1 MRPVTDANA
10 PRHDWIE
17 RVWLTLSR
25 PVELAP
31 GVLLPAG
38 TYSGKSKR
46 SGALSEPRSSK
57 VEYVLEFS
65 AAALRNMGAEPP
77 PAGAHLKEYDVTD
90 FVAFGQMV
98 VA

>member
-1 MRPVTDANA
+1 M
-10 PRHDWIE
+10 I
-17 RVWLTLSR
+17 
-25 PVELAP
+25 
-31 GVLLPAG
+31 LPAG

-46 SGALSEPRSSK
+46 SGAISEPRAGK

-77 PAGAHLKEYDVTD
+77 AAGAHLKEYDVTD
-90 FVAFGQMV
+90 FVTFGQIV